1 MNTQQTLNQMRELK
15 LSGMAGAY
23 EAFLTLPYEQQATSP
38 FHLTLAAFIEAEL
51 LERYNRRLLSSIRAA
66 HFRYQASLEE
76 IEYLPER
83 NLDKNLLL
91 QLSQMSFVKRA
102 ENVLISGATGSGK
115 SFLST
120 ALGYRAC
127 EQGYKVG
134 YYSMPKLMGQL
145 QLCRADGSL
154 WKMMKGL
161 EKLHLLILDDW
172 GIYPMDSATRLSLL
186 QLMEDRHGKQATVI
200 TSQLPVSKWY
210 EYIGDPTIADA
221 VMDRIL
227 QKAHRIELKG
237 ESMRKRTKAEK
248 KENVNQ

>member
-1 MNTQQTLNQMRELK
+1 MNTQQTLQQMRELK

-23 EAFLTLPYEQQATSP
+23 GAFLTLPYEQQSAAP
-38 FHLTLAAFIEAEL
+38 FHITLASLIEAEL
-51 LERYNRRLLSSIRAA
+51 LERHNRRMLSSIRSAR
-66 HFRYQASLEE
+66 FRYQASIEE

-91 QLSQMSFVKRA
+91 QLSEMSFVKRA
-102 ENVLISGATGSGK
+102 ENVLVSGATGSGK

-134 YYSMPKLMGQL
+134 YYSMPKLLQQL
-145 QLCRADGSL
+145 QLCRADGSIL
-154 WKMMKGL
+154 KMMKGL

-172 GIYPMDSATRLSLL
+172 GIYPMDSATKLSLL
-186 QLMEDRHGKQATVI
+186 QLIEDRHGKQATLI

-210 EYIGDPTIADA
+210 DYIAEPTIADA
-221 VMDRIL
+221 IMDRVL

-237 ESMRKRTKAEK
+237 ESMRKRTKEEK
-248 KENVNQ
+248 KENVYQ